1 MDVEG
6 VCRRLFGPRRRLSV
20 EIDNYMRRGVAVLTQ
35 DRDRARE
42 RERERL
48 HVRGE
53 ARPLLHLK
61 PQTNDEDTSVMDAL
75 LLHPTNTVRI
85 VVLCGCG

>member
-20 EIDNYMRRGVAVLTQ
+20 EIENYVRRGVAVLSQ

-53 ARPLLHLK
+53 ARPLLHLT
-61 PQTNDEDTSVMDAL
+61 PQSNDDDSSMMNDLLFRPTTAVSVL
-75 LLHPTNTVRI
+75 
-85 VVLCGCG
+85 